1 MTAPDTLPPE
11 LAELGELLREAPPRP
26 DRGWASGLD
35 ARMRAGFPK
44 PARRSPWELL
54 KPYRRAL
61 VPVVSF
67 ACVALLVVGLPL
79 MGVSS
84 DDSGSGGGG
93 AAGGGAAGLRET
105 SRDQGG
111 EGAASSAAPPAS
123 EDSAAAPKM
132 APAPGGGSPRSDGRT
147 RR

>member
-1 MTAPDTLPPE
+1 MTAPETLPPE

-67 ACVALLVVGLPL
+67 ACVALLVVGLSTANL
-79 MGVSS
+79 SS
-84 DDSGSGGGG
+84 DDSEGGGSGGGG
-93 AAGGGAAGLRET
+93 AAELRET
-105 SRDQGG
+105 SRDQ
-111 EGAASSAAPPAS
+111 
-123 EDSAAAPKM
+123 
-132 APAPGGGSPRSDGRT
+132 
-147 RR
+147 